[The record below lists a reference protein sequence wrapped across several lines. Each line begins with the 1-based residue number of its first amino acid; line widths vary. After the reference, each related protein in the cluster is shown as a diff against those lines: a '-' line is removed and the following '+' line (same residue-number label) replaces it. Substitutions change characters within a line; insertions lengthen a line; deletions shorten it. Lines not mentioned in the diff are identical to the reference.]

1 MDDISNTLK
10 NLAMNFE
17 ICGIEIFGDSQRSPK
32 YLNFWTMIT
41 PFGKKFIHKKMLL
54 DPTHNR

>member
-41 PFGKKFIHKKMLL
+41 PFGKNSFIKKCY
-54 DPTHNR
+54 